1 MMQDLGQDEG
11 KKKTYACKKKKS
23 FRQIWKIQTNNCLH
37 TVHRRYLK
45 MSTTEMLTLKNEM

>member
-11 KKKTYACKKKKS
+11 KKTYACKKKS